1 MPRLRNAEE
10 LLALSESLKQA
21 QREKA
26 AEETTI
32 TVGVGTCGLAA
43 GAGETLQAIRNELAK
58 RQVQVTV
65 RTVGCIGMCVKEP
78 LVDIQLPGGPR
89 VTYTNVTP
97 AQVPRLI
104 EEHVLNGHM
113 VLEWAIGTV
122 PASW

>member
-1 MPRLRNAEE
+1 MPRLKNAED
-10 LLALSESLKQA
+10 LLALSESLKQSI
-21 QREKA
+21 RERA

-58 RQVQVTV
+58 REAQVIV

-78 LVDIQLPGGPR
+78 LVDIQLPNEAR

-104 EEHVLNGHM
+104 DEHVLNGRP

-122 PASW
+122 PADW